1 MGHTYI
7 GPIGWDNVN
16 EFRRRNAVSRAHL
29 FIASHLKIFKK
40 KVDDDFYNDD
50 FFSGLGPLHR
60 VCESQHCMKKPGL
73 ANPLN
78 IDKRFLLEMD
88 SSHADTWVLVHSVLR
103 DPELKELVTIWLART
118 HQHSLLR

>member
-1 MGHTYI
+1 
-7 GPIGWDNVN
+7 
-16 EFRRRNAVSRAHL
+16 
-29 FIASHLKIFKK
+29 
-40 KVDDDFYNDD
+40 
-50 FFSGLGPLHR
+50 
-60 VCESQHCMKKPGL
+60 MKKPGL